1 MTLADV
7 REIADYWAE
16 HPPVHLLL
24 AAFIGFKPEPTI
36 EGGGDWAT
44 SLPPAPGI
52 VSGQLPANLPE
63 PIFDF
68 DALMRMQ

>member
-36 EGGGDWAT
+36 EGGSCRRT
-44 SLPPAPGI
+44 CPSRFSI
-52 VSGQLPANLPE
+52 
-63 PIFDF
+63 
-68 DALMRMQ
+68 LMR